1 MRPIVFLDANVLVP
15 YDLTCVLLAMAE
27 QEILDVKWSE
37 RVLEEV
43 RGTLVNKLSFPSRR
57 IERRLDAMQTGFPE
71 AMVVGYE
78 GLERGLSCDPK
89 DRHVLAAAIGAEAT
103 HLVTANVKDFDAR
116 EVATFDMKLLHPDRF
131 IATVL
136 DAEPIAARQAIG
148 RELARRTGQG
158 DHGER
163 AQELLDS
170 LAKFVPH
177 SVRTLEPDALNL
189 DLLAGWFKPPET
201 RIWPD
206 DAQQRILGYLRERA
220 TAGVLLAAGFT
231 TATLSPDG
239 LMTTTWNGD
248 ETVNGP
254 LLLELSPFENLAE
267 LVAMPLAFNNEEG
280 RQIREHVRSISVV
293 GDFGVG
299 TELAQRAYSRGTGVP
314 FEWLPANST

>member
-131 IATVL
+131 
-136 DAEPIAARQAIG
+136 
-148 RELARRTGQG
+148 
-158 DHGER
+158 
-163 AQELLDS
+163 
-170 LAKFVPH
+170 
-177 SVRTLEPDALNL
+177 LNL

-231 TATLSPDG
+231 TATLKPRRLD
-239 LMTTTWNGD
+239 D
-248 ETVNGP
+248 HDV
-254 LLLELSPFENLAE
+254 
-267 LVAMPLAFNNEEG
+267 
-280 RQIREHVRSISVV
+280 
-293 GDFGVG
+293 
-299 TELAQRAYSRGTGVP
+299 
-314 FEWLPANST
+314 EW